1 MELLSKF
8 DYLDYIIIGG
18 AGFIALLCINSWIE
32 RRRRNKRWREEME
45 IRDAKRRH
53 ADWERMESNRR
64 LAEQEL
70 KDSGVSPAAV
80 EGIVQSILFRKGI
93 R

>member
-18 AGFIALLCINSWIE
+18 AGFIALLVINAWQAK
-32 RRRRNKRWREEME
+32 RRRAKRWREEME
-45 IRDAKRRH
+45 IRDAKRHH
-53 ADWERMESNRR
+53 ADWERMEIDRR

-70 KDSGVSPAAV
+70 KDSGVSPEAIGV
-80 EGIVQSILFRKGI
+80 IVQSVLFRKGI

>member
-1 MELLSKF
+1 MEFLSKF
-8 DYLDYIIIGG
+8 DYLDYIIIGV
-18 AGFIALLCINSWIE
+18 AGSFVLLVINAWQAK
-32 RRRRNKRWREEME
+32 RRRAKRWREEME

-53 ADWERMESNRR
+53 ADWERVESNRR